1 MIMMRQLEKV
11 SSRLLVISEVDA
23 TEIRESNISNKHDV
37 KKRNRI
43 YIVFA
48 VLFDT

>member
-11 SSRLLVISEVDA
+11 SSRFLVISEVDA
-23 TEIRESNISNKHDV
+23 TEIRENNISNKHDV
-37 KKRNRI
+37 KTRNRI